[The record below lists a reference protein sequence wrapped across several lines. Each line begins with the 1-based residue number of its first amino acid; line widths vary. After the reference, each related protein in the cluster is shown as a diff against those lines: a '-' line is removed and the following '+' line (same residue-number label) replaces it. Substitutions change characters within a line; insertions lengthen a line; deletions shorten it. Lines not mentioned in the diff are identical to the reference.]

1 MSEDVVRWLG
11 EINRLKQQLAT
22 TQQELQTS
30 QQNEASWRQRYTEE
44 AQQRRTEVRLAKDQ
58 LEQMQMTLRSL
69 ESGSKL
75 GVDADADVAAMGQ
88 EIMAIADIDILKEK
102 LISSSQECSQVTQ
115 ALQKE
120 REAHEQTRKSLTSV
134 INDTIEQLSKL
145 KKESST
151 S

>member
-1 MSEDVVRWLG
+1 MSEAVVQWLG

-22 TQQELQTS
+22 LQQELQTS

-69 ESGSKL
+69 QQGSASGLNS
-75 GVDADADVAAMGQ
+75 DADVAAMGQ
-88 EIMAIADIDILKEK
+88 EIMAIADIDILKER
-102 LISSSQECSQVTQ
+102 LISTSQECNQVTQ

-145 KKESST
+145 KKES
-151 S
+151 